1 MTEQEKEI
9 CLAALQ
15 AWGPKVQ
22 KLIIFEEI
30 AEFLKIYAK
39 CVRTKANY
47 SELIDEIAD
56 MEIVLQQ
63 LKIMFDAESDV
74 DEIVSQKLAK
84 LAAKL

>member
-22 KLIIFEEI
+22 KLVIFEEI

-63 LKIMFDAESDV
+63 LKIMFDAEGDV